1 MATKGG
7 MDEEKYLD
15 TMDYYS
21 AIKRKNIPPFAETW
35 LDCHIVKSR
44 KEKQMWYISAYI

>member
-7 MDEEKYLD
+7 MDEEQYLD

-21 AIKRKNIPPFAETW
+21 AIKRKNIPFAETW
-35 LDCHIVKSR
+35 LDCHIVKSK
-44 KEKQMWYISAYI
+44 KEK